1 MYIYLSEG
9 NYIQHYNDTFRDI
22 YYLKEFE
29 RGFMPEENL
38 AVSGRYEVEVPAGTE
53 KTITFVGSL
62 EDNTEN
68 IDGEKAIEAEI
79 ARIKK
84 TIDDTGLIKEAKTK
98 ALKEKNEFIRDLLVA
113 TDTFIID
120 RPAFK
125 TKSILARISLVFRLG
140 T

>member
-1 MYIYLSEG
+1 MEYV
-9 NYIQHYNDTFRDI
+9 DI
-22 YYLKEFE
+22 FKLRKLVNNVQNAKFSWCLVIMTA
-29 RGFMPEENL
+29 F
-38 AVSGRYEVEVPAGTE
+38 SF
-53 KTITFVGSL
+53 KQ
-62 EDNTEN
+62 
-68 IDGEKAIEAEI
+68 
-79 ARIKK
+79 
-84 TIDDTGLIKEAKTK
+84 IKEAKTK